1 MQRMGVLMSDSIGDA
16 KSRRESSVLAKVR
29 NCLVTLQD
37 WMDDSSV
44 TDIMINRPD
53 DVWIQQGGRKFCSGA
68 KISASQIEAAI
79 TLLASNSGITVS
91 NESADAIV
99 STKLPGFRVEA
110 TLPPVAVDG
119 PTISFRR
126 NNMVVMAMEDW
137 VKQGALPAEVAD
149 FLADVVRKRLGVAI
163 VGSTGSGKTT
173 FANTLL
179 GCYPENDRIITIEQ
193 VPELVVK
200 APNRVRLQI
209 NPQLKVTAKR
219 LLESVLRQNP
229 DRIVLGEARGAE
241 ANDLL
246 QAANTGHP
254 GPLVTLHANNGKEG
268 LTRFEDMVAQS
279 SDAPDSREGIQ
290 VRIAAAFQVMVF
302 MTLVG
307 DDRIV
312 AEVVSVDGYNRQSKE
327 YETKLIYRSSRYE
340 TFDVP
345 TLGLQRDLAEA
356 A

>member
-1 MQRMGVLMSDSIGDA
+1 MSEL
-16 KSRRESSVLAKVR
+16 KREGRSGGRTSLLEMVM
-29 NCLVTLQD
+29 NCLGALREWLEDVT
-37 WMDDSSV
+37 V

-53 DVWIQQGGRKFCSGA
+53 DVWIQQGGRKSRCDV
-68 KISASQIEAAI
+68 KISAAQIEAAI
-79 TLLASNSGITVS
+79 TLLASNSGIQVS

-119 PTISFRR
+119 PTIAFRR
-126 NNMVVMAMEDW
+126 NNMVVKEMADW
-137 VKQGALPAEVAD
+137 VQQGALPQEIAD
-149 FLADVVRKRLGVAI
+149 LLMSSVRRRLGVAI
-163 VGSTGSGKTT
+163 VGGTGSGKTT

-179 GCYPENDRIITIEQ
+179 GCFPPDDRIITIEQ
-193 VPELVVK
+193 VPELVVRL
-200 APNRVRLQI
+200 PNNVRLQI
-209 NPQLKVTAKR
+209 NPQVKVTAKR

-246 QAANTGHP
+246 QAANTGHE
-254 GPLVTLHANNGKEG
+254 GPLVTLHANSGAEG

-279 SDAPDSREGIQ
+279 ADAPDSREGIQ
-290 VRIAAAFQVMVF
+290 VRIASAFQVMVF
-302 MTLVG
+302 MKLVG

-312 AEVVSVDGYNRQSKE
+312 AEVVKVDGFDRQSKE
-327 YETKLIYRSSRYE
+327 YKTTLIYRSSRYE

-345 TLGLQRDLAEA
+345 VLGGDQGELARA

>member
-1 MQRMGVLMSDSIGDA
+1 MSDLKRDGRGSGRN
-16 KSRRESSVLAKVR
+16 SLLEMVM
-29 NCLVTLQD
+29 NCLGTIREWLED
-37 WMDDSSV
+37 ATV

-53 DVWIQQGGRKFCSGA
+53 DVWVQQGGKKFCSGA
-68 KISASQIEAAI
+68 KISAAQIEAAI
-79 TLLASNSGITVS
+79 TLLASNSGIQVS

-119 PTISFRR
+119 PTIAFRR
-126 NNMVVMAMEDW
+126 NNMVVKAMSDW
-137 VKQGALPAEVAD
+137 VEQGALPQELSDV
-149 FLADVVRKRLGVAI
+149 LADTVRRRLGVAI
-163 VGSTGSGKTT
+163 VGGTGSGKTT

-179 GCYPENDRIITIEQ
+179 GCFPPDDRIITIEQ

-200 APNRVRLQI
+200 SPNNVRLQI

-246 QAANTGHP
+246 QAANTGHE
-254 GPLVTLHANNGKEG
+254 GPLVTLHANNGAEG

-279 SDAPDSREGIQ
+279 ADAPDSREGIQ
-290 VRIAAAFQVMVF
+290 ARIASAFQVMVF
-302 MTLVG
+302 MKLVG

-312 AEVVSVDGYNRQSKE
+312 AEVVKVDGFDRQSKE
-327 YETKLIYRSSRYE
+327 YKTTLIYRSSRYE

-345 TLGLQRDLAEA
+345 MLGGDQGELARA

>member
-1 MQRMGVLMSDSIGDA
+1 MRPSNDA
-16 KSRRESSVLAKVR
+16 Y
-29 NCLVTLQD
+29 
-37 WMDDSSV
+37 
-44 TDIMINRPD
+44 
-53 DVWIQQGGRKFCSGA
+53 
-68 KISASQIEAAI
+68 
-79 TLLASNSGITVS
+79 
-91 NESADAIV
+91 
-99 STKLPGFRVEA
+99 
-110 TLPPVAVDG
+110 PPVAVDG
-119 PTISFRR
+119 PTIAFRR
-126 NNMVVMAMEDW
+126 NNMVVKDMSDW
-137 VKQGALPAEVAD
+137 VKQGALPQDVAD
-149 FLADVVRKRLGVAI
+149 FLADTVRRRLGVAV

-179 GCYPENDRIITIEQ
+179 GCFPVDDRIITIEQ

-200 APNRVRLQI
+200 SPNNVRLQI
-209 NPQLKVTAKR
+209 NPQVKVTAKR

-254 GPLVTLHANNGKEG
+254 GPLVTLHANNGAEG
-268 LTRFEDMVAQS
+268 LVRFEDMVAQS
-279 SDAPDSREGIQ
+279 ADAPDSREGIQ
-290 VRIAAAFQVMVF
+290 VRIATAFQVMVF

-312 AEVVSVDGYNRQSKE
+312 AEVVKVDGFDRQSKE
-327 YETKLIYRSSRYE
+327 YKTTLIYRSSRYE

-345 TLGLQRDLAEA
+345 VLGGDQGGLARA

>member
-1 MQRMGVLMSDSIGDA
+1 MSEL
-16 KSRRESSVLAKVR
+16 KRESRSGGRTSLLEMVM
-29 NCLVTLQD
+29 NCLGTLRE
-37 WMDDSSV
+37 WLEDSTV

-53 DVWIQQGGRKFCSGA
+53 DVWIQQGGRKSRCEA
-68 KISASQIEAAI
+68 KISAAQIEAAI
-79 TLLASNSGITVS
+79 TLLASNSGIQVS

-119 PTISFRR
+119 PTIAFRR
-126 NNMVVMAMEDW
+126 NNMVVKEMSDW
-137 VKQGALPAEVAD
+137 VKQGALPQDIAD
-149 FLADVVRKRLGVAI
+149 LLMGAVRRRLGVAI
-163 VGSTGSGKTT
+163 VGGTGSGKTT

-179 GCYPENDRIITIEQ
+179 GCFPPDDRIITIEQ
-193 VPELVVK
+193 VPELVVRL
-200 APNRVRLQI
+200 PNNVRLQI

-246 QAANTGHP
+246 QAANTGHE
-254 GPLVTLHANNGKEG
+254 GPLVTLHANSGAEG

-279 SDAPDSREGIQ
+279 ADAPDSREGIQ
-290 VRIAAAFQVMVF
+290 VRIASAFQVMVF
-302 MTLVG
+302 MKLVG

-312 AEVVSVDGYNRQSKE
+312 AEVVKVDGFDRQSKE
-327 YETKLIYRSSRYE
+327 YKTTLIYRSSRYE

-345 TLGLQRDLAEA
+345 MLSGDQGELARA

>member
-1 MQRMGVLMSDSIGDA
+1 MSDSIGDA

>member
-1 MQRMGVLMSDSIGDA
+1 M
-16 KSRRESSVLAKVR
+16 
-29 NCLVTLQD
+29 NCLGTLREWLED
-37 WMDDSSV
+37 PTV

-53 DVWIQQGGRKFCSGA
+53 DVWIQQGGKKFRCGA
-68 KISASQIEAAI
+68 KISAAQVEAAI
-79 TLLASNSGITVS
+79 TLLASNSGIQVS

-126 NNMVVMAMEDW
+126 NNMVVKDMADW
-137 VKQGALPAEVAD
+137 VKQGALPQDVAD
-149 FLADVVRKRLGVAI
+149 FLTAAVRRRLGVAV

-179 GCYPENDRIITIEQ
+179 GCFPPDDRIITIEQ

-200 APNRVRLQI
+200 SPNNVRLQI
-209 NPQLKVTAKR
+209 NPQVRVTAKR
-219 LLESVLRQNP
+219 LVESVLRQNP
-229 DRIVLGEARGAE
+229 DRIVLGEARGGE

-254 GPLVTLHANNGKEG
+254 GPLVTLHANNGAEG
-268 LTRFEDMVAQS
+268 LPRFEDMVAQS

-290 VRIAAAFQVMVF
+290 VRIATAFQVMVF
-302 MTLVG
+302 MTLVD

-312 AEVVSVDGYNRQSKE
+312 AEVVKVDGFDRQSKE
-327 YETKLIYRSSRYE
+327 YKTTLIYRSSRYE
-340 TFDVP
+340 KFDVP
-345 TLGLQRDLAEA
+345 MLGGDQGGLTRA